1 MDLDRPIFI
10 VSIGRCGSTIF
21 HRILCEHPRISW
33 LTGFADW
40 NPSSPSRNRW
50 IMEMAD
56 WPLVGGFVRRVYPS
70 ECYRFWEYH
79 CPGFRRPF
87 RDLSEEDLS
96 VRSRLRVR
104 DALGG
109 VTSKRRPR
117 LAMKIT
123 GWPRV
128 GLLSSIFPNAKFIH
142 LGRDGRSVA
151 NSFMNV
157 PWWWGWRGPENWRW
171 GQLSGDYREE
181 WESHDRSFVA
191 LAGIQWKI
199 FMDAFESSRV
209 LLPEGSLLDL
219 SYEDLCADPVGVFGK
234 VQEFCG
240 LHESVSFSR
249 SLDNFSLVDTGS
261 TWRRHLSE
269 SQQTTLNEV
278 LSGYLEKYGYSGDGN

>member
-1 MDLDRPIFI
+1 MELDRPIFI

-33 LTGFADW
+33 LTGLADL
-40 NPSSPSRNRW
+40 NPSRASRNRW
-50 IMEMAD
+50 LMEAAD
-56 WPLVGGFVRRVYPS
+56 FPLVGSFVRRVYPS

-87 RDLSEEDLS
+87 RDLSGEDLS
-96 VRSRLRVR
+96 ERSKLRVR
-104 DALGG
+104 AALGE
-109 VTSKRRPR
+109 VTSKKRPR

-123 GWPRV
+123 GWPRL
-128 GLLSSIFPNAKFIH
+128 GLLSSIFPTARFIH

-171 GQLSGDYREE
+171 GKLPDDYHDE

-199 FMDAFESSRV
+199 FMDALDASRK
-209 LLPEGSLLDL
+209 LLPEGRLLDL
-219 SYEDLCADPVGVFGK
+219 SYEDLCSDPVEVFQRVLK
-234 VQEFCG
+234 FCG
-240 LHESVSFSR
+240 LHESISFSK
-249 SLDNFSLVDTGS
+249 SLENFSLVDTGS
-261 TWRRHLSE
+261 KWRRHLTAA
-269 SQQTTLNEV
+269 QQHTLNDV
-278 LSGYLEKYGYSGDGN
+278 LSGYLDRHGYSSDGE